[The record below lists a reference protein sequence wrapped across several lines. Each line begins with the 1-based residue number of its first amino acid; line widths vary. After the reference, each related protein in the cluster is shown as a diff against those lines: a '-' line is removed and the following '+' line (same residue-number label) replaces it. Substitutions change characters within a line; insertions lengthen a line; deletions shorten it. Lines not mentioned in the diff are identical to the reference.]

1 MSDDEQDV
9 WPPGLWGPPEPG
21 KLVGRGHGVGD
32 FLEAYEWDVLE
43 RALGH
48 LRVRAHLPAQVKNP
62 RGQLFGGFT
71 ATYVDFIAL
80 HTCRAGRDSR
90 PGHTWLATMNMRVDY
105 YAPITSDAFE
115 MDCRVVN
122 RRASMFWLETRFLE
136 PDSPE
141 GPLLAWAYTTFKE
154 V

>member
-1 MSDDEQDV
+1 MAEAEPEDL
-9 WPPGLWGPPEPG
+9 PPGFWGPPEPG
-21 KLVGRGHGVGD
+21 KLVGRGHAVGD

-43 RALGH
+43 KELGH
-48 LRVRAHLPAQVKNP
+48 VRVRAHLPQQVKNP

-71 ATYVDFIAL
+71 PTYVDFIAL

-90 PGHTWLATMNMRVDY
+90 PGRTWLATMNMRVDY
-105 YAPITSDAFE
+105 YAPITSDNFE

-122 RRASMFWLETRFLE
+122 HRGSTFWIETRFL
-136 PDSPE
+136 DPE
-141 GPLLAWAYTTFKE
+141 GSLLAWAYTTFKE

>member
-1 MSDDEQDV
+1 MPDDATEV
-9 WPPGLWGPPEPG
+9 TPPGLWGPPEPG

-43 RALGH
+43 KELGR
-48 LRVRAHLPAQVKNP
+48 LRVRAHLPEQVKNP

-71 ATYVDFIAL
+71 PTYVDFIAL

-90 PGHTWLATMNMRVDY
+90 PGQTWLATLNMRVDY
-105 YAPITSDAFE
+105 YAPITGERFE

-122 RRASMFWLETRFLE
+122 RRGATCWLETRFL
-136 PDSPE
+136 DPE
-141 GPLLAWAYTTFKE
+141 GDLLAWAYTTFKE